1 MDVIKSFRK
10 NENEKTIEDID
21 VIFNWQQLFDNS
33 TKQIVKYNYDNN
45 EYFIK
50 IRWNVVNF
58 DNNEHIVYE
67 IITNHGDDFG
77 INPFVYLSESNKYCK
92 SKEENLIVTL
102 GITKNNEIVKSI
114 FNTLVLDNNELI
126 NKSFD
131 SNSCLFRAKLIK
143 MLQMFN
149 K

>member
-10 NENEKTIEDID
+10 NEKTVEDID
-21 VIFNWQQLFDNS
+21 IIFNWQQLFDQS
-33 TKQIVKYNYDNN
+33 TKQFVKYKYDDN

-58 DNNEHIVYE
+58 DNNENIVYE
-67 IITNHGDDFG
+67 IITNHSDDLG
-77 INPFVYLSESNKYCK
+77 LSPFVYLSESNKYCK

-114 FNTLVLDNNELI
+114 FNTLVLDDDELI
-126 NKSFD
+126 NKSFEK
-131 SNSCLFRAKLIK
+131 SSHLFRAKLIR
-143 MLQMFN
+143 MLQMFT